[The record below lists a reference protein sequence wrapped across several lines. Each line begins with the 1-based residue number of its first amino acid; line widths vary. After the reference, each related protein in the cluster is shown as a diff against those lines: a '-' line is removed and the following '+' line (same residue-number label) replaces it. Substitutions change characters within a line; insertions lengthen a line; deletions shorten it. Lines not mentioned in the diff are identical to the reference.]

1 MNIIT
6 DSSFSKATDPDIAL
20 DRSSV
25 WISQWPWWH
34 HDPWTPTWYQTAT
47 GPWASM
53 GPTMVAGIMDIILVP
68 GHYRAM
74 DPDKVLGSS
83 QGLDISMTSGG
94 ILFQR
99 L

>member
-25 WISQWPWWH
+25 WISQWPWRH

-74 DPDKVLGSS
+74 DPDKVLGSNH
-83 QGLDISMTSGG
+83 GLDISMTSGG